1 MSRKSPHP
9 LIGTYHTLL
18 RFTIPN
24 WYITGSL
31 HMGVVHATSGSGAHA
46 WVEVALTAITGRP
59 GFTPTKTVVKLRYL
73 STYVPT
79 VGDVVMI
86 HRGQGKQNSS
96 QYVVG
101 KLANGPP
108 PVPPLITIPTSA
120 TGVALINGTQT
131 FLSLT
136 VPNDAHPHLAFV
148 SATKAVTTALTG
160 GQTAIKATEA
170 PALAYSLLTTATAVG
185 TAHSVASALLVA
197 PNTTITVTQTT
208 AMTAGAAKL
217 YARIATI

>member
-101 KLANGPP
+101 KLAPGPP
-108 PVPPLITIPTSA
+108 PATSA

-131 FLSLT
+131 ILSTT
-136 VPNDAHPHLAFV
+136 VPNDGHPHIAWV
-148 SATKAVTTALTG
+148 STTKAVTTALTG

-217 YARIATI
+217 YARIAII